1 MPITNYTLTY
11 SETVKGWPS
20 FYSYMPDYIMGMNQ
34 YLYTFKGGNLYRHNT
49 NPFRNQY
56 YGVNYPS
63 TVTSVFN
70 AEPTTVK
77 VFKTIELESDDAW
90 DISILT
96 DLGAGSMT
104 ADEFVKKEGS
114 YFAFIK
120 RIQGT
125 RRLALRSTQGIGILQ
140 NTSGAS
146 PGIITLEFASPI
158 SSMISIGNVVNF
170 STLLPA
176 PNPDNIYEFPT
187 EIGEILTISNDRRTI
202 TVDAANLQP
211 PGTVIPANAYILV
224 LLDAVAESYGA
235 TGYFLEFT
243 ITNDNLSPVELFTV
257 DAEVFKSN
265 P

>member
-1 MPITNYTLTY
+1 MPLQDYTLTY

-49 NPFRNQY
+49 NIFRNRY
-56 YGVNYPS
+56 YGVDYPS
-63 TVTSVFN
+63 RVTSVFN

-90 DISILT
+90 DITMIT
-96 DLGAGSMT
+96 DLGVGSMT
-104 ADEFVKKEGS
+104 AGEFVKKEGS
-114 YFAFIK
+114 FFAFIK

-125 RRLALRSTQGIGILQ
+125 RNLALRSTQGIGVFQ
-140 NTSGAS
+140 NTSGVS
-146 PGIITLEFASPI
+146 PNIITLEFASPI
-158 SSMISIGNVVNF
+158 SSMIQVYDECYYSVFVG
-170 STLLPA
+170 PD
-176 PNPDNIYEFPT
+176 PNNYGVPI
-187 EIGEILTISNDRRTI
+187 EIGEIQSISNDRRTI
-202 TVDAANLQP
+202 TVDSTNLLP
-211 PGTVIPANAYILV
+211 PGSAVPAGAYIVV
-224 LLDAVAESYGA
+224 LKDSVAESYGA